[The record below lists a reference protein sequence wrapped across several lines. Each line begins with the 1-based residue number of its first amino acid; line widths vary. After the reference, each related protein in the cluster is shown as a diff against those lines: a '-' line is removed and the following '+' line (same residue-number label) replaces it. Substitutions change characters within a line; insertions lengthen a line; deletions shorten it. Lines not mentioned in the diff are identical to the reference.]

1 MNPRA
6 VVTSKGQVTIPK
18 PVREA
23 VGIRESDLIEFEVR
37 RGEVVLRPAGGS
49 FLSRFGSV
57 SPKER
62 PEDWKRV
69 RKQVSEDV
77 AKRGARGRRG

>member
-1 MNPRA
+1 MNRRA

-37 RGEVVLRPAGGS
+37 RGEIVLRPAGGS
-49 FLSRFGSV
+49 FLARFGSIA
-57 SPKER
+57 PRDR
-62 PEDWKRV
+62 PENWKRI
-69 RKQVSEDV
+69 RKQVMEDV
-77 AKRGARGRRG
+77 AKRGARSRRA